1 MGLIHAALRRPITVL
16 IAVLGIVLAS
26 LLAIHRMSVDI
37 FPALNEP
44 VIYVA
49 QPYGGMSPAQMEG
62 YLVYYYEYNFLYI
75 SGVQSVESKSIQ
87 SIGLL
92 KLTFL
97 PGTDMNQALAQ
108 TVAYVERARAY
119 MPAGTV
125 PPFVLRFDAGSVPVG
140 DLILTS
146 QSRDV
151 GELDDLALHRV
162 RPLFATL
169 PGVSAPPP
177 FGGSP
182 RTIVLHV
189 DPDRLHSYRM
199 SADEVVKALLAGNV
213 VMPAGSIRVGS
224 LNRITPVNSVV
235 RDFHELADLPI
246 RTGAGPTVFLHDI
259 GWVEDGNDVTVG
271 YALVNGRR
279 AVYLPVTKHA
289 DASTLDV
296 IREVKDSLPKI
307 RQTLPKDVS
316 IDLAFD
322 QSGFVTNSLMSLVRE
337 GLLGAFLTGLMVLLF
352 LKDWR
357 SAGIIVVTIPFAL
370 LGGIVGLWLAGQT
383 INIMTLGGLALAVG
397 ILVDEATVAVENIHS
412 QLQTEPSIQRSV
424 LNATKATL
432 GPRLLAMLSILV
444 VFVPSFVM
452 TGVTRGLFVPLSMAV
467 GFAMISSFLLSST
480 LVPVLS
486 VWMLRSHPQHAEGEG
501 RFSFHR
507 LRQKYGEGL
516 SRGLGRSR
524 LIVGV
529 YAVVVGV
536 ILVLL
541 VPQLGREIF
550 PHVSAGQLQFRMRA
564 PVGTRIEVT
573 ERIAL
578 RVLDTVRQTIGP
590 DNVEITLGYVG
601 THPPSYPINSIY
613 LWSSGSQEAV
623 MQVGL
628 KPGSKL
634 RVRDVEEQLRKALA
648 QQFPDISF
656 SFEPGDIVSQVMDLG
671 SPTPVEVAISGPSLG
686 SDRQYA
692 EHLERELR
700 QIGSLRDLQFGQA
713 LDTPSVN
720 VEIDRQRAGQLGVT
734 ASQVAKSLATA
745 TASSRFVARNF
756 WQDPNTGIAYQVQVE
771 LPQSKVASAQD
782 IAGIPLV
789 EGGASDHPDIGD
801 VAQVNYGSVTGE
813 FDRHNMERMVTLTAN
828 ISGED
833 LGRVSKEIDAAIA
846 RAGTPPLGVGVI
858 VRGQI
863 APLRETLQSLALGL
877 AAAVVVIFL
886 LLAANFQSPRLA
898 LVVVSTVPAVIAGVT
913 IALLVT
919 RTTLNMQS
927 FMGAIMA
934 VGVAVANSILLV
946 TFAEQ
951 HRRQGGTSAE
961 AALFGAESRLRPI
974 LMTSIAMVAGMVPM
988 ALALGEGA
996 EQTAPLGRAVIGGLV
1011 ASTLA
1016 TLLVLPA
1023 VFNVAQ
1029 RKASTASASLDP
1041 DDPANV
1047 ASVLNEQQAAYLK
1060 GEFAELPAE
1069 EMKR

>member
-16 IAVLGIVLAS
+16 IAVLGVVLGS
-26 LLAIHRMSVDI
+26 FLAIHRMSVDI

-49 QPYGGMSPAQMEG
+49 QPFGGMSAAQMEG

-87 SIGLL
+87 SIGLI

-97 PGTDMNQALAQ
+97 PGTDMDQALAQ

-119 MPAGTV
+119 MPTGTV

-146 QSRDV
+146 KSRDV

-182 RTIVLHV
+182 RTIVIHV
-189 DPDRLHSYRM
+189 DPERLHAYHM
-199 SADEVVKALLAGNV
+199 SADEVVKAILAGNV
-213 VMPAGSIRVGS
+213 VMPSGSVRIGS

-235 RDFHELADLPI
+235 NDIQEFSNLPV
-246 RTGAGPTVFLHDI
+246 RTGAGPTVFIRDI
-259 GWVEDGNDVTVG
+259 GSVEDSSDLTVG

-296 IREVKDSLPKI
+296 IREVKESLPKL
-307 RQTLPKDVS
+307 REALPKDVS
-316 IDLAFD
+316 IELAFD
-322 QSGFVTNSLMSLVRE
+322 QSGFVTHSLESLVRE
-337 GLLGAFLTGLMVLLF
+337 GLLGAGLTGLMVLLF

-357 SAGIIVVTIPFAL
+357 SAAIIVVTIPLAL
-370 LGGIVGLWLAGQT
+370 LGGLVGLWLAGQS

-412 QLQTEPSIQRSV
+412 QLQTEPSVPRAV

-432 GPRLLAMLSILV
+432 APRLLAMFSILA
-444 VFVPSFVM
+444 VFVPSFLM
-452 TGVTRGLFVPLSMAV
+452 SGVTRGLFVPLSMAV
-467 GFAMISSFLLSST
+467 GFAMIGSFLLSST

-486 VWMLRSHPQHAEGEG
+486 VWFLRRHHEFKEAHG
-501 RFSFHR
+501 RFSFYH
-507 LRQKYGEGL
+507 LRERYAQHL
-516 SRGLGRSR
+516 TRGLERSKI
-524 LIVGV
+524 IVIAYGC
-529 YAVVVGV
+529 VVSLLL
-536 ILVLL
+536 LVL

-564 PVGTRIEVT
+564 PAGTRIEVT
-573 ERIAL
+573 EQLAL
-578 RVLDTVRQTIGP
+578 RVLNVVRQTIGP
-590 DNVEITLGYVG
+590 ENVAITLGYVG
-601 THPPSYPINSIY
+601 THPPGYPINSIY
-613 LWSSGSQEAV
+613 LWTSGPQEAV
-623 MQVGL
+623 MQVQL
-628 KPGSKL
+628 KPGSNL
-634 RVRDVEEQLRKALA
+634 RVREVEERLRKSFSS
-648 QQFPDISF
+648 QFPDTKF

-671 SPTPVEVAISGPSLG
+671 SPTPVEIAVSGINLSV
-686 SDRQYA
+686 DRQYA
-692 EHLERELR
+692 EHLKTELGR
-700 QIGSLRDLQFGQA
+700 ISSLRDLQFGQA
-713 LDTPSVN
+713 LDTPSIN
-720 VEIDRQRAGQLGVT
+720 IDIDRERAGQLGVT
-734 ASQVAKSLATA
+734 AVQVARSVATT

-756 WQDPNTGIAYQVQVE
+756 WQDPHTGIAYQVQVE
-771 LPQSKVASAQD
+771 LPQSQISSAQD
-782 IAGIPLV
+782 IANIPLT
-789 EGGASDHPDIGD
+789 EGGSSDHPNIGD
-801 VAQVNYGSVTGE
+801 VAQVNYGSVMGE
-813 FDRHNMERMVTLTAN
+813 YDRHNMERMVTLTAN
-828 ISGED
+828 IQGSD
-833 LGRVSKEIDAAIA
+833 LGSVSREIDAAIKRTGA
-846 RAGTPPLGVGVI
+846 PPRGVDVT

-863 APLRETLQSLALGL
+863 APLRETLQSLAVGL
-877 AAAVVVIFL
+877 AAAIVVIFL

-898 LVVVSTVPAVIAGVT
+898 LVVVSTTPAVICGVA
-913 IALLVT
+913 IALLIT
-919 RTTLNMQS
+919 GTTLNMES
-927 FMGAIMA
+927 FMGSIMA

-951 HRRQGGTSAE
+951 HRRAGGTSQQ
-961 AALFGAESRLRPI
+961 AALHGAQSRLRPI
-974 LMTSIAMVAGMVPM
+974 LMTSIAMIAGMIPL

-1023 VFNVAQ
+1023 VFTLAQ
-1029 RKASTASASLDP
+1029 RKAGTDSASLDP
-1041 DDPANV
+1041 DDTEMRESQAGRQSASAANYPTEV
-1047 ASVLNEQQAAYLK
+1047 I
-1060 GEFAELPAE
+1060 P
-1069 EMKR
+1069 

>member
-16 IAVLGIVLAS
+16 IAVLGVVLAS
-26 LLAIHRMSVDI
+26 LLAIHRTPIDI
-37 FPALNEP
+37 FPHLNEP

-49 QPYGGMSPAQMEG
+49 QPYGGMSAAQMEG

-87 SIGLL
+87 SIGLV

-146 QSRDV
+146 KSRDV
-151 GELDDLALHRV
+151 GELDDLALNRV

-182 RTIVLHV
+182 RTIVIHV
-189 DPDRLHSYRM
+189 DPERLHSYRM
-199 SADEVVKALLAGNV
+199 SADEVVKAVLAGNV
-213 VMPAGSIRVGS
+213 ILPAGSVRIGS

-235 RDFHELADLPI
+235 KDYKEFADLPV
-246 RTGAGPTVFLHDI
+246 RTGSGPTVFIRDV

-296 IREVKDSLPKI
+296 IGEVKRNLPKF
-307 RQTLPKDVS
+307 RQALPADVS

-322 QSGFVTNSLMSLVRE
+322 QSGFVTSSLSSLVRE
-337 GLLGAFLTGLMVLLF
+337 GVLGAVLTGLMVLLF

-357 SAGIIVVTIPFAL
+357 SAAIIVVTIPFAL
-370 LGGIVGLWLAGQT
+370 LGGIVGLWLVGQT

-412 QLQTEPSIQRSV
+412 QLLIEPSIQRAV

-432 GPRLLAMLSILV
+432 GPRLLAMLSILA

-467 GFAMISSFLLSST
+467 GFAMIASFLLSST

-486 VWMLRSHPQHAEGEG
+486 VWMLRSHPQKAESEG
-501 RFSFHR
+501 KYSFHR
-507 LRQKYGEGL
+507 LRDRYAEYMT
-516 SRGLGRSR
+516 RGLKRSR
-524 LIVGV
+524 LIALV
-529 YAVVVGV
+529 YGIVVAA
-536 ILVLL
+536 ILFLL

-550 PHVSAGQLQFRMRA
+550 PHVSANQLQFRMRA
-564 PVGTRIEVT
+564 PAGTRIEVT
-573 ERIAL
+573 ERLAL
-578 RVLDTVRQTIGP
+578 RVLETVRQTVGP
-590 DNVEITLGYVG
+590 ENVEITLGYVG

-613 LWSSGSQEAV
+613 LWTSGPQEAV

-628 KPGSKL
+628 KPASKL
-634 RVRDVEEQLRKALA
+634 HVRQVEEQLRKALA
-648 QQFPDISF
+648 QQYPDTSF

-671 SPTPVEVAISGPSLG
+671 SPTPVEIAISGASLAF
-686 SDRQYA
+686 DRQYA
-692 EHLERELR
+692 EHLKLELAK
-700 QIGSLRDLQFGQA
+700 ISSLRDLQFGQT
-713 LDTPSVN
+713 LDTPSVDIN
-720 VEIDRQRAGQLGVT
+720 IDRQRAGQLGIT
-734 ASQVAKSLATA
+734 ATQVARSLATA
-745 TASSRFVARNF
+745 TASSRFVSRNF
-756 WQDPNTGIAYQVQVE
+756 WQDPHTGIAYQVQVE
-771 LPQSKVASAQD
+771 LPQSMVASAEA
-782 IAGIPLV
+782 IADVPLV
-789 EGGASDHPDIGD
+789 EGGASDHPTIGD
-801 VAQVNYGSVTGE
+801 VAQVSYGSVAGE

-833 LGRVSKEIDAAIA
+833 LGRVSKQIDSAIT
-846 RAGTPPLGVGVI
+846 RAGKPPPGVGVI

-877 AAAVVVIFL
+877 GAAIIVIFL
-886 LLAANFQSPRLA
+886 LLSANFQSPRLA
-898 LVVVSTVPAVIAGVT
+898 LVVVSTTPAVIAGVT

-919 RTTLNMQS
+919 GTTLNMQS

-934 VGVAVANSILLV
+934 IGVAVANSILLV

-951 HRRQGGTSAE
+951 HRRAGGTSQE
-961 AALFGAESRLRPI
+961 AALFGAQSRLRPI
-974 LMTSIAMVAGMVPM
+974 LMTSIAMIAGMIPM

-1023 VFNVAQ
+1023 MFTLAQ
-1029 RKASTASASLDP
+1029 RKASIESASLDP
-1041 DDPANV
+1041 DDPANI
-1047 ASVLNEQQAAYLK
+1047 ASNSTPRGASTLAVTHS
-1060 GEFAELPAE
+1060 GEVCP
-1069 EMKR
+1069 